1 MYKAI
6 QNKKYYLAVET
17 FRKQRKSLSKVY
29 ISGIRIWD
37 SDDSKTYSIVIHT
50 FRIMFSIKK
59 NVEKFVGQFKN
70 K

>member
-6 QNKKYYLAVET
+6 ENKKYYLAVET

-29 ISGIRIWD
+29 MSGIRIWD
-37 SDDSKTYSIVIHT
+37 SDDSKTYSIVLGT

-59 NVEKFVGQFKN
+59 ECGEVCGII
-70 K
+70 